1 MTASVL
7 FVFNRALPCVRPC
20 IRYLALAVLSSRY
33 PRSLS
38 INRALTEVP
47 SAKILYVDR
56 FGFLVETPLKGQ
68 LSRVRL
74 PFPRPAASRKDV
86 KDLIVEMTRQAQ
98 GTSGQK

>member
-1 MTASVL
+1 M
-7 FVFNRALPCVRPC
+7 P
-20 IRYLALAVLSSRY
+20 
-33 PRSLS
+33 
-38 INRALTEVP
+38 P
-47 SAKILYVDR
+47 SPPFPPTPPFPHHAHHPTPH
-56 FGFLVETPLKGQ
+56 GNHQTPLKGQ